1 MAGNIIDNACKWAA
15 HRVRVAARA
24 TRGGPRA
31 RLRIVVEDDGPGI
44 GAQARSRALQRGV
57 RLDET
62 VPGSGLG
69 LAIVQELAG
78 LYEGSLHL
86 DAAPGGGLRVELDL
100 PAVPDA
106 RVHHLPGL
114 ALRSSSKAGELGA
127 GQPGG

>member
-1 MAGNIIDNACKWAA
+1 M
-15 HRVRVAARA
+15 
-24 TRGGPRA
+24 
-31 RLRIVVEDDGPGI
+31 
-44 GAQARSRALQRGV
+44 

-86 DAAPGGGLRVELDL
+86 GAATGGGLRVELAL

-106 RVHHLPGL
+106 RVHHPPSL
-114 ALRSSSKAGELGA
+114 ALRSSSKAGGLGRGSA
-127 GQPGG
+127 WGLRAWRSPSGARRVMWFLASFPAQGPRAAFTKHPLGLSVSGGLRA

>member
-1 MAGNIIDNACKWAA
+1 M
-15 HRVRVAARA
+15 
-24 TRGGPRA
+24 
-31 RLRIVVEDDGPGI
+31 
-44 GAQARSRALQRGV
+44 

-106 RVHHLPGL
+106 RVHHPPGL
-114 ALRSSSKAGELGA
+114 ALRSSSKAGGLGA
-127 GQPGG
+127 DQRGG